1 MTDQN
6 DPMYDSP
13 TYLMYE
19 TVRLVRRAGAR
30 MFPGQP
36 RMPHLLVLWCVAR
49 SGPLSQRDVAERL
62 RMDAGDLVG
71 IVDALEE
78 GGHVRRRRDPAD
90 RRRYALEATEDGR
103 AFLEESLLARRRLN
117 EVLFEPLSP
126 DERRLFREMLLRVL
140 AHHDDRFTDLAPGD
154 GAPDGAPG
162 HQGTAPRER
171 VVTPQVEAEARR
183 QARQEMDAGSAMRDR
198 ASS

>member
-1 MTDQN
+1 
-6 DPMYDSP
+6 MYDSP

-19 TVRLVRRAGAR
+19 TVRLVRRTGAR

-103 AFLEESLLARRRLN
+103 AFLEEGLLARRRLN

-126 DERRLFREMLLRVL
+126 EERRLLREMLLRVL
-140 AHHDDRFTDLAPGD
+140 AHHDDRFTDLAPD
-154 GAPDGAPG
+154 DDAPRYEGP
-162 HQGTAPRER
+162 APRER

-183 QARQEMDAGSAMRDR
+183 QAHQETDAGSAMRDR

>member
-1 MTDQN
+1 VKAQD

-19 TVRLVRRAGAR
+19 TVRLVRRAGSR

-78 GGHVRRRRDPAD
+78 AGHVRRRRDPAD
-90 RRRYALEATEDGR
+90 RRRYALEATDGGLG
-103 AFLEESLLARRRLN
+103 FLEESLQARRRLN

-140 AHHDDRFTDLAPGD
+140 AHHDDRFADLASGTASATSPHEAPADGD
-154 GAPDGAPG
+154 PYRGD
-162 HQGTAPRER
+162 APRER
-171 VVTPQVEAEARR
+171 VVTPQVEAEARPR
-183 QARQEMDAGSAMRDR
+183 QQARQ
-198 ASS
+198 

>member
-1 MTDQN
+1 MKDQD

-19 TVRLVRRAGAR
+19 TVRLVRRAGTR

-78 GGHVRRRRDPAD
+78 AGHVRRRRDPAD
-90 RRRYALEATEDGR
+90 RRRYALEATDGGLG
-103 AFLEESLLARRRLN
+103 FLEESLRARRRLN
-117 EVLFEPLSP
+117 EVLFEPLSS

-140 AHHDDRFTDLAPGD
+140 AHHDDRFADLAPGGDSPAD
-154 GAPDGAPG
+154 GAAY
-162 HQGTAPRER
+162 QGTAPRER
-171 VVTPQVEAEARR
+171 IVTPQVEAEARLR
-183 QARQEMDAGSAMRDR
+183 QQARQ
-198 ASS
+198 

>member
-1 MTDQN
+1 VKDQD

-19 TVRLVRRAGAR
+19 TVRLVRRTGAR
-30 MFPGQP
+30 MFPGQA

-78 GGHVRRRRDPAD
+78 AGHVRRRRDPAD
-90 RRRYALEATEDGR
+90 RRRYALEATDGGLG
-103 AFLEESLLARRRLN
+103 FLEEGLQARRRLN
-117 EVLFEPLSP
+117 EILFEPLSP

-140 AHHDDRFTDLAPGD
+140 AHHDDRFADLAPDDDASAD
-154 GAPDGAPG
+154 GAP
-162 HQGTAPRER
+162 HRGTAPRER
-171 VVTPQVEAEARR
+171 VVTPQVEAEPRLRHQARR
-183 QARQEMDAGSAMRDR
+183 
-198 ASS
+198 

>member
-1 MTDQN
+1 MKDQD

-19 TVRLVRRAGAR
+19 TVRLVRRTGAR

-78 GGHVRRRRDPAD
+78 AGHLRRRRDPAD
-90 RRRYALEATEDGR
+90 RRRYALSITPGGVRTLERGAHLVDEATD
-103 AFLEESLLARRRLN
+103 AALARLDA
-117 EVLFEPLSP
+117 
-126 DERRLFREMLLRVL
+126 DERETLHRLVLRALDVP
-140 AHHDDRFTDLAPGD
+140 H
-154 GAPDGAPG
+154 
-162 HQGTAPRER
+162 E
-171 VVTPQVEAEARR
+171 
-183 QARQEMDAGSAMRDR
+183 
-198 ASS
+198 

>member
-1 MTDQN
+1 MTEQA

-19 TVRLVRRAGAR
+19 TVRLVRRTAAR
-30 MFPGQP
+30 VCPGQL
-36 RMPHLLVLWCVAR
+36 RMPQLLVLWCVAR

-78 GGHVRRRRDPAD
+78 AGHVRRSRDPAD
-90 RRRYALEATEDGR
+90 RRRYALEATETGR
-103 AFLEESLLARRRLN
+103 AFLEESLDARVRLN
-117 EVLFEPLSP
+117 ELLFEPLSP
-126 DERRLFREMLLRVL
+126 DERRQFRAMLLRVL
-140 AHHDDRFTDLAPGD
+140 AHHDDRFTALAHD
-154 GAPDGAPG
+154 GASPQTGTPTQGAV
-162 HQGTAPRER
+162 PRER
-171 VVTPQVEAEARR
+171 VVTPQVEALHDR
-183 QARQEMDAGSAMRDR
+183 ARQHAEAGSPIRDS

>member
-1 MTDQN
+1 MKDQD

-19 TVRLVRRAGAR
+19 TVRLVRRAGTR

-78 GGHVRRRRDPAD
+78 DGHVRRRRDPAD
-90 RRRYALEATEDGR
+90 RRRYALEATDGGLG
-103 AFLEESLLARRRLN
+103 FLEESLQVRRRLN

-140 AHHDDRFTDLAPGD
+140 AHHDDRFADLAPDDAPMDDAPATDAAAG
-154 GAPDGAPG
+154 GASYR
-162 HQGTAPRER
+162 GTAPRER
-171 VVTPQVEAEARR
+171 VVTPQVEAEARLRR
-183 QARQEMDAGSAMRDR
+183 QARH
-198 ASS
+198 